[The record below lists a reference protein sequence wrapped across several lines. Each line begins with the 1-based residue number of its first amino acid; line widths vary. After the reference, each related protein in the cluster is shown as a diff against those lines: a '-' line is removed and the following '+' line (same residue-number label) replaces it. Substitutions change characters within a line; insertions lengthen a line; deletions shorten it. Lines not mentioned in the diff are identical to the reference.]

1 MIGKAARRR
10 CLLSPVV
17 VRGTTT
23 DDANLG
29 YRPAS
34 RPLIAPAWHTI
45 VFIAIFV
52 GLSIIGGFF
61 QHSAKQPQT
70 AVSSGDAVPGYISV
84 VVFEWLLVL
93 YVRMGVHKHGMRLR
107 DLVGGRWNTPQ
118 AVIKDIALGAA
129 LWAVWIGLMNAH
141 VLGEGTNTAQ
151 GLLPRG
157 ILESLVWIPVALS
170 AGFCEELAFRGYLQK
185 QFQAITGS
193 AAWAVL
199 IQAVVFGIGHLY
211 EGVGPVVRIMLF
223 GVLFGLLALWRR
235 SLRPGM
241 IAHAW
246 ADIFGVIIFRGI

>member
-1 MIGKAARRR
+1 MTA
-10 CLLSPVV
+10 
-17 VRGTTT
+17 
-23 DDANLG
+23 DANLG
-29 YRPAS
+29 SPPLA

-52 GLSIIGGFF
+52 GLSVIGGFF
-61 QHSAKQPQT
+61 QHAAKQQPQAT
-70 AVSSGDAVPGYISV
+70 VPSGNAVPGYISV

-93 YVRMGVHKHGMRLR
+93 YVRMGVHKRGMRLR
-107 DLVGGRWNTPQ
+107 DLVGGRWASPKE
-118 AVIKDIALGAA
+118 VMKDIALGAG

-141 VLGEGTNTAQ
+141 VLGEGTNAAL

-193 AAWAVL
+193 AGWAVL
-199 IQAVVFGIGHLY
+199 FQAIVFGIGHLY
-211 EGVGPVVRIMLF
+211 EGVGPVARITLF
-223 GVLFGLLALWRR
+223 GVLFGLLALWRK

-246 ADIFGVIIFRGI
+246 ADIFGVVIFRGL